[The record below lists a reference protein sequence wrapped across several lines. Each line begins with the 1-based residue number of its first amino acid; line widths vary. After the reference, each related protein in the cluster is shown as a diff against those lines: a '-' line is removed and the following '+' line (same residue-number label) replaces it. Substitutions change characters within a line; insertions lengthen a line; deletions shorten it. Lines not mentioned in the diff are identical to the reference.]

1 MTRGVSDLNMLA
13 ATIYPTVLTPLGAD
27 MGVFALSPHVS
38 GEYVAELIPVL
49 PLLLCGETWRIITMI
64 AAMEDEYAFVII
76 C

>member
-38 GEYVAELIPVL
+38 GEYVAELIPVR
-49 PLLLCGETWRIITMI
+49 CYF
-64 AAMEDEYAFVII
+64 AARLGGSSP
-76 C
+76 

>member
-1 MTRGVSDLNMLA
+1 
-13 ATIYPTVLTPLGAD
+13 